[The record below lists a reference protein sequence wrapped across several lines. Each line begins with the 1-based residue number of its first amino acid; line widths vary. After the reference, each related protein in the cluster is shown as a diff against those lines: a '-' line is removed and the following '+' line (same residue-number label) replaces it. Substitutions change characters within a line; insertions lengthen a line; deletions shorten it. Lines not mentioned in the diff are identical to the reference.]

1 MAVVRVGKRKWTDN
15 SVKQDGRRQP
25 HYNLTPGAPNSHSEF
40 EGDGARNACAYREH
54 TQTISALYVRLDC
67 RTN

>member
-25 HYNLTPGAPNSHSEF
+25 HYNLTPVPPAATASLRATEQ
-40 EGDGARNACAYREH
+40 ETRARIANTHR
-54 TQTISALYVRLDC
+54 QFRLYILD
-67 RTN
+67 